1 MKDSLS
7 IIIVTYNSYPD
18 IELCISSLE
27 KHLSNFDYQVV
38 IVDNNSSDDG
48 LLTYLKSLTKV
59 KTIFSDKNLGFGRAN
74 NLALNYT
81 IHENILI
88 LNPDIC
94 FNEKSS
100 EHIKTM
106 LKSLTDDVGA
116 IAPGLIKPSGTRD
129 KNYHVNFNLFK
140 VFTARFAK
148 IYGREQFADVKS
160 VNSVDAIA
168 GAFILMKRSLFQLI
182 GGFDERFFM
191 YSEDLDLSFKIKSYG
206 LKILLFD
213 DFIFTHNVGS
223 SSKKVRFKMIFH
235 MYKSFIQLISKWYLC
250 KFAKNLLLFL
260 LVLPIFIIEVSI
272 RLIARNKNVSD

>member
-1 MKDSLS
+1 MKGSLS

-18 IELCISSLE
+18 IKLCISSLE
-27 KHLSNFDYQVV
+27 KHLYNFDYEVV
-38 IVDNNSSDDG
+38 IVDNNSSDEG

-59 KTIFSDKNLGFGRAN
+59 RTIFSDKNLGFGRAN
-74 NLALNYT
+74 NLAFNYT
-81 IHENILI
+81 SHENILI

-100 EHIKTM
+100 EYIKTM
-106 LKSLTDDVGA
+106 LESLNCDVGA
-116 IAPGLIKPSGTRD
+116 IAPGLVKPSGARD
-129 KNYHVNFNLFK
+129 KNYHVNFNLIRLFIG
-140 VFTARFAK
+140 RFAK
-148 IYGREQFADVKS
+148 ILGREQVGDVKS
-160 VNSVDAIA
+160 VHLVDSIA
-168 GAFILMKRSLFQLI
+168 GAFILIKRSLFQLI

-191 YSEDLDLSFKIKSYG
+191 YSEDLDLSFKIRSYG

-213 DFIFTHNVGS
+213 EFIFTHNVGS

-250 KFAKNLLLFL
+250 KFAKNLLLML
-260 LVLPIFIIEVSI
+260 LVTPIFIIEASI